1 MFNQREPAIDS
12 SYLASINS
20 FLKTLELTSEMTT
33 GIAKLAS
40 PIVADLANKV
50 ITNLQENNILKSLV
64 IDTQDQTYTLIPDE
78 STPGAYKWEET
89 NVSESS
95 FSEKNNALQSHSL
108 FSKLIKNV
116 PQTEENLEQAN
127 PPGTQITAT
136 FENNGLEKS
145 ELIYKENSAGECV
158 VNKVRD
164 TLSFEQISEA
174 INKFSLALNLRTKH
188 QENNEQSDQEHLG
201 TLDDVKNAVIAQDTT
216 FRNTLDNSEPQI
228 TTNEASSK
236 LPQQQVSIEINHD
249 TNIYVKKNLGK
260 KNGKNQ
266 QDFNKEDIEIAK
278 NAIAL
283 LIKYGTHNNTNS
295 VYYSDKFTIK
305 DMEGNISIHRRKDE
319 LQGINN
325 PLMQFSLDKNYEPII
340 TSVALGFGEGE
351 RGCFQ
356 FKREELP
363 DLKTVTVR
371 QIGQFLNHLAPL
383 GTLETFEKNPDA
395 EYIDEVIDKN
405 INNEAP
411 KTTQVETNS
420 PLLTSQVVVEASQ
433 AKTKPIELPNLPK
446 KSNQEEAVLY
456 VKESIPPQLQ
466 NNAAKVSNSV
476 EVQNQLY
483 KFEVLTTEET
493 TKLIPNLDKKK
504 LQENSL
510 EEENVPVTPLQSPN
524 SLIAS
529 SSTNQVQQPVRQ
541 VSVSSAKSKI
551 GLIPPFLLKNTKKLN
566 QENEDIA
573 ITATVMLAKYGTLE
587 PDGTRIYRSD
597 AFVIR
602 QDGDNLSVHRRNDE
616 KLEFK
621 KPLMTFSLDANKQPK
636 NIKVSPEIMLVER
649 QEFLIVA
656 ENVKSKQKFP
666 NLDKDNIRDVG
677 NYLGSLAPAGTTVAL
692 QTFKQSSLL
701 SGLGMLLKQSEQ
713 DKVVLGDFT
722 VVRSMDQENKRT
734 SLQVFKTDGILGT
747 QEIVRFD
754 RVVDNANNVSL
765 AVAKMNISNYDIN
778 AINFL
783 VQNAKSLS
791 KEEINNT
798 FNVVNKTSSKALP
811 SDKIKT
817 VQVENNH
824 ELLPPEKNLG
834 DIRLPV
840 HDYLE
845 KNYQN
850 AATLTAAQ
858 SIEDKAFVKEMT
870 DLMIANDCKLTIA
883 EQGVVYSMVSNCS
896 SKDKIDP
903 LPWLVIQKDLM
914 QLRSQEIVNQIVNKP
929 APLIESVSHK
939 PKESTQ
945 TKNAA
950 KSRVKLGI
958 DR

>member
-40 PIVADLANKV
+40 PVVADLANKV
-50 ITNLQENNILKSLV
+50 ITNIQENNILKSLV

-89 NVSESS
+89 NASESS
-95 FSEKNNALQSHSL
+95 FSGKNNALQYHSL
-108 FSKLIKNV
+108 FSKLINNA

-127 PPGTQITAT
+127 LPGTQITAT

-145 ELIYKENSAGECV
+145 ELIYKESSDGGRV

-164 TLSFEQISEA
+164 ILSFEQISEA
-174 INKFSLALNLRTKH
+174 INKFPFALNLRTKY
-188 QENNEQSDQEHLG
+188 QENNEQSDREHLG

-216 FRNTLDNSEPQI
+216 VRDTSNNSEPQI
-228 TTNEASSK
+228 TTNEALSK
-236 LPQQQVSIEINHD
+236 LPQQQVSIETNLD
-249 TNIYVKKNLGK
+249 TGIHVKEKLGE

-266 QDFNKEDIEIAK
+266 QNFNGEDIEIAK

-283 LIKYGTHNNTNS
+283 LIKYGSHNDTNS

-305 DMEGNISIHRRKDE
+305 DMEGDISIHRRKDE

-356 FKREELP
+356 FKRAELP
-363 DLKTVTVR
+363 DLETVTVR

-395 EYIDEVIDKN
+395 EHIDEVIDKN

-420 PLLTSQVVVEASQ
+420 LLSTSQVVEKASQ
-433 AKTKPIELPNLPK
+433 AKTKPTELPNLPK
-446 KSNQEEAVLY
+446 KNNQEEAVFY
-456 VKESIPPQLQ
+456 VEESIPPQLQ
-466 NNAAKVSNSV
+466 NNAAKVSKSV
-476 EVQNQLY
+476 EVQNQLD
-483 KFEVLTTEET
+483 KPEVLTTEET
-493 TKLIPNLDKKK
+493 TKPILNSDKKK

-510 EEENVPVTPLQSPN
+510 EEENAPVIPLQPASN
-524 SLIAS
+524 STAS
-529 SSTNQVQQPVRQ
+529 SRINQVQPVRQ
-541 VSVSSAKSKI
+541 ISISSAKSKI
-551 GLIPPFLLKNTKKLN
+551 GLIPPFLLKDTKRLN
-566 QENEDIA
+566 QENKDIA
-573 ITATVMLAKYGTLE
+573 VTATVMLAKYGTSE

-602 QDGDNLSVHRRNDE
+602 QDGDKLSFHRCNDE
-616 KLEFK
+616 KLEFN
-621 KPLMTFSLDANKQPK
+621 KPLMTFSLNADKQPK

-656 ENVKSKQKFP
+656 ENFKSKQKLP
-666 NLDKDNIRDVG
+666 NLDADNIRDVG

-692 QTFKQSSLL
+692 QTFKQSNLL
-701 SGLGMLLKQSEQ
+701 SGLGMLLKKSEQ

-722 VVRSMDQENKRT
+722 VVRSMDQENNRT
-734 SLQVFKTDGILGT
+734 SLQVFKTDGVLGT

-754 RVVDNANNVSL
+754 RVVDNANNVSI

-798 FNVVNKTSSKALP
+798 FNVVNKTPLKAVQ
-811 SDKIKT
+811 SDKIKS
-817 VQVENNH
+817 VQLENNH

-834 DIRLPV
+834 DIRLSV
-840 HDYLE
+840 HDYLV

-850 AATLTAAQ
+850 AATWTSAQ
-858 SIEDKAFVKEMT
+858 SVDDKAFVKEMT
-870 DLMIANDCKLTIA
+870 DLIMANDRKLTIA
-883 EQGVVYSMVSNCS
+883 EQGVVYSMVFNSS

-903 LPWLVIQKDLM
+903 LPWSVIQKDLM
-914 QLRSQEIVNQIVNKP
+914 QLRSQEIVNQIVNQP
-929 APLIESVSHK
+929 TPLTESVSHK
-939 PKESTQ
+939 LKESTQ

-950 KSRVKLGI
+950 KSRVKVGI